1 MGKRYGEKRD
11 GAKIED
17 ILSRLHYI
25 DTIKE
30 FQESRQ
36 AWRFGPQSF
45 PDGLDSIDFP
55 PEGIEIVVAVV
66 ALI

>member
-30 FQESRQ
+30 FHESPGQ
-36 AWRFGPQSF
+36 AIRA
-45 PDGLDSIDFP
+45 
-55 PEGIEIVVAVV
+55 AVFSGW
-66 ALI
+66 A